1 MPFLANIGHYPNF
14 LDKTLVTFSGFWP
27 FENGVREFGWVHK
40 NSWKFVKIVFQ
51 ITLNKFQKSCK
62 TYIYMYIYS
71 FLFDQ
76 YFIQFGP
83 LRTGGLLNG
92 QNQLSRLFNER
103 RMIARARAHICLE
116 MSRRAKNRPPNKSH
130 IETVFIIYKPN

>member
-1 MPFLANIGHYPNF
+1 
-14 LDKTLVTFSGFWP
+14 
-27 FENGVREFGWVHK
+27 
-40 NSWKFVKIVFQ
+40 
-51 ITLNKFQKSCK
+51 
-62 TYIYMYIYS
+62 MYIYS

-116 MSRRAKNRPPNKSH
+116 MSRRAKNRPPSKSH